1 MKLRFIL
8 TIALAIVVGVNTT
21 TAAKKKKTSKK
32 EAKVEVVKPDT
43 VSVDAF
49 SYAMGIAQTKG

>member
-8 TIALAIVVGVNTT
+8 TVALAIVVGVNTT

-43 VSVDAF
+43 VSVDAL
-49 SYAMGIAQTKG
+49 IIK